1 MDIELWTI
9 IKWLSRYVRL
19 WILMDSSLYVVDTYA

>member
-9 IKWLSRYVRL
+9 IKCYVRL